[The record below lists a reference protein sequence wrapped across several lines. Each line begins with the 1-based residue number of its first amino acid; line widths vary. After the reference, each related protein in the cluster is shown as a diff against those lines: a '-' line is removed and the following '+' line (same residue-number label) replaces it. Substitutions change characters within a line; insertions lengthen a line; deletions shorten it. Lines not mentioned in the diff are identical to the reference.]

1 MTTRNPVQVRTV
13 DFSAAGFEADGR
25 IPVVISTDA
34 IVDVADGPEILVHTI
49 DAVDMTR
56 APIPIIAT
64 HRSGQMNVGV
74 VEDIVLVNGQQRG
87 MARFGTRQEAVEIA
101 ADVANK
107 ILRSVSV
114 GYARIKGHIR
124 KDGVLVTTRWMPT
137 HAAIVAE
144 PADVGAGFYRDADG
158 STPKFELTAAPD
170 EAAAA
175 AESPA
180 SVSPE
185 VQLRTITPPAQPAIT
200 VKQEA
205 IMAEVIETQA
215 GQTAGNTDT
224 ASMERLRIRAI
235 TDLGRQHKIADDQI
249 RSMIDDERC
258 SADEAARRVLD
269 VLTARA
275 GNTQRVAPSDLGLTR
290 KEVDKFSMLNAV
302 RAVINKDWS
311 KAGLELEA
319 HTEIQR
325 RLGGNPLN
333 EHTFYVPLE
342 VQSRQMAKRDLT
354 SAGTSGSNF
363 LVGTDNMSFID
374 LLRNR
379 SVAVRMGARVMGGM
393 IGNVTIPRQTASTA
407 AGWLSTEATA
417 ITEGQPVIGQLSLS
431 PKHVGAY
438 TEISRLLALQ
448 SSPDAE
454 SLVMSDL
461 AQSVALAVDLAALAG
476 TGAAGQ
482 PTGITATSGVG
493 SVIGTTLAY
502 ASMLEFQTDIGNAL
516 APSCGYVTTA
526 AVAALLAARVKF
538 AGTASP
544 LWDGSLLDANVC
556 GFPGMSSAQM
566 AAASMIFGDFAQLVI
581 AEWGSLAIEVNPYA
595 NFQAGIIGVRALY
608 AVDVGVRVPGAFS
621 VATVIT

>member
-1 MTTRNPVQVRTV
+1 MTTRNPQQTRSVN
-13 DFSAAGFEADGR
+13 FSAAGFEADGR

-34 IVDVADGPEILVHTI
+34 VVDVADGPEILVHTP
-49 DAVDMTR
+49 DAVDMSR
-56 APIPIIAT
+56 APIPIITT
-64 HRSGQMNVGV
+64 HRGGQMNVGV
-74 VEDIVLVNGQQRG
+74 VEDIQIIGGQARG
-87 MARFGTRQEAVEIA
+87 MARFGQRREAVEIA

-114 GYARIKGHIR
+114 GYSRIKGHIR
-124 KDGVLVTTRWMPT
+124 KDGVLVITRWMPS

-144 PADVGAGFYRDADG
+144 PADVGAGFYRSADE
-158 STPKFELTAAPD
+158 TAPQFELTEAPDDAAPD
-170 EAAAA
+170 AVPPVADA
-175 AESPA
+175 PQ
-180 SVSPE
+180 VHI
-185 VQLRTITPPAQPAIT
+185 RTITPAIPAIT
-200 VKQEA
+200 TTTKEA
-205 IMAEVIETQA
+205 IMAEVIETPA
-215 GQTAGNTDT
+215 GQNAGNTDT
-224 ASMERLRIRAI
+224 ASMERLRIRSI
-235 TDLGRQHKIADDQI
+235 TDLGRQHKIADDQV
-249 RSMIDDERC
+249 RAMIDDEHC
-258 SADEAARRVLD
+258 TADEAARRVLD
-269 VLTARA
+269 VLTARS
-275 GNTQRVAPSDLGLTR
+275 GNARQVAPAEIGMTR
-290 KEVDKFSMLNAV
+290 KEVEKFSMLNAV

-342 VQSRQMAKRDLT
+342 VQSRQMAKRDMT
-354 SAGTSGSNF
+354 SAGASGSNY
-363 LVGTDNMSFID
+363 LVGTDNMSFIE

-379 SVAVRMGARVMGGM
+379 SVAVRMGARMMSGM
-393 IGNVTIPRQTASTA
+393 IGNVTIPRQTAAAA
-407 AGWLSTEATA
+407 AGWLSSESTA
-417 ITEGQPVIGQLSLS
+417 ITEGQPTIGQLSLS

-461 AQSVALAVDLAALAG
+461 AQSVGLAVDLAALAG
-476 TGAAGQ
+476 AGTGGQ

-493 SVIGTTLAY
+493 SVTGTSLAF
-502 ASMLEFQTDIGNAL
+502 AGMLEFQTDIGNAL

-526 AVAALLAARVKF
+526 AVAALLATRVKF
-538 AGTASP
+538 ASTASP
-544 LWDGSLLDANVC
+544 LWDGSLLDADVC
-556 GFPGMSSAQM
+556 GFRGMSSAQM

-621 VATVIT
+621 VATTIT